1 MNTQIDSRLLEA
13 LQQSTCFGIAYD
25 ETVPECKQCDVKAQC
40 KKKSEGFMVPTPIT
54 KPKKTT
60 TSSTAEKEPTKP
72 ATTSKPKTAK
82 ATTSK
87 PTAKSDSTVKKAV
100 PKKSTPV
107 PDGSMPEFKS
117 MTLDELKELAT
128 ERNVEWKDYGNDN
141 ITRMRL
147 IMSLK
152 KSYQ

>member
-1 MNTQIDSRLLEA
+1 MEA

-60 TSSTAEKEPTKP
+60 TSSTAEKEPAKP
-72 ATTSKPKTAK
+72 VTTSKPKTAK

-87 PTAKSDSTVKKAV
+87 TTAKPDTKSTSTVKKAV

-107 PDGSMPEFKS
+107 PAGNMPEFKS
-117 MTLDELKELAT
+117 MTLDELKELAA

-147 IMSLK
+147 IMALK